1 MITPFAFQFSIIW
14 QLLHR
19 PPRTVLSRTN
29 PNPKEEKWGGGGGGC
44 GGGGGV
50 VGGAGDT
57 DFYTRVFLK

>member
-1 MITPFAFQFSIIW
+1 MITPFAFQFPIIW

-29 PNPKEEKWGGGGGGC
+29 PNPKEEKVGGGVGE
-44 GGGGGV
+44 GGGGV

-57 DFYTRVFLK
+57 DFYTRVF